1 MFMDDESEYIRLKR
15 SDTVLGWLAIGV
27 VAALVLMFAGMA
39 NVASASS
46 PFAYQK
52 SHAAN
57 ARNIT
62 MNLGQIFLPSKDSG
76 HKAGLNQIRIMI
88 KADA

>member
-1 MFMDDESEYIRLKR
+1 MFMDDENEYIRLKR
-15 SDTVLGWLAIGV
+15 SDTVLGWVAIGA

-39 NVASASS
+39 NVASAAS
-46 PFAYQK
+46 PFAHHK
-52 SHAAN
+52 SQAAE

-62 MNLGQIFLPSKDSG
+62 MNLGQIFLPPRDSA
-76 HKAGLNQIRIMI
+76 HKTGIQHIKLVI